1 MIPSLQS
8 LADRWAHV
16 PHPTCQ
22 AEVRLHQPWA
32 LFLAGAA
39 LLWYALELSPA
50 AAVIFT
56 LVGGMVLCAY
66 LWARILA
73 ARLSGQRRLRY
84 RAFQVGD
91 TLEEEISLTNRS
103 PLPAPWV
110 EFSDRSDLPGYQISE
125 VRAVSGGQTLRWS
138 ASTECRQRGIF
149 RLGPWELRS
158 GDPFGLFSVR
168 QVTADPLEI
177 VVYPPLAH
185 LPPDLLRPRSA
196 PGSQRPLR
204 QPLSA
209 ETTQASTTRDYAPG
223 DSLRRVHWPTTARRE
238 KWSVKEFDP
247 EAAARVWLIV
257 DSQAGV
263 QREAEGR
270 SSLEDLIITAASL
283 SSHLLRSGLA
293 VGILA
298 AGNAPLPPRP
308 GPHSLWVLLRGL
320 AGLNAGP
327 TSLGSALQA
336 FQPLLLPQDLCV
348 VLTPSLDPAWSRP
361 LRLLAHPQAVLWA
374 ADPCPPEVQSAR
386 LRLTAQGI
394 PTEILLS
401 PQIRV
406 IPAAYGALRRWE
418 FRATGTGRV
427 VVQARPREVQP

>member
-1 MIPSLQS
+1 M
-8 LADRWAHV
+8 
-16 PHPTCQ
+16 
-22 AEVRLHQPWA
+22 
-32 LFLAGAA
+32 FLSI
-39 LLWYALELSPA
+39 ELVNA
-50 AAVIFT
+50 
-56 LVGGMVLCAY
+56 VGGMVICAY
-66 LWARILA
+66 LWARVLA
-73 ARLSGQRRLRY
+73 ARLSAQRRLRY

-138 ASTECRQRGIF
+138 ASTECRQRGVF

-168 QVTADPLEI
+168 QVTTDPLEI

-209 ETTQASTTRDYAPG
+209 ETTQASTTRDYVPG

-293 VGILA
+293 AGVLA
-298 AGNAPLPPRP
+298 AENAPLPPRP

-320 AGLNAGP
+320 AALSTGP
-327 TSLGSALQA
+327 TPLAAALQA

-374 ADPCPPEVQSAR
+374 PDPCPPEVQSAR

-401 PQIRV
+401 PQIRI